1 MYKSLINKY
10 FWFTLCILLQIFNIA
25 CAEEWKII
33 NPTKGMEYKD
43 GNLSICWDKTN
54 NSNSTSNQNIII
66 TLNTMNESQ
75 FEKGFILAENISSN
89 DKCYNYNIENLDN
102 NIENGAKEIIIWDT
116 NKNLLA
122 KSEVFAVNKNTKS
135 INFSKTSYVII
146 GAAIAIPVVLVLVF
160 NYKKKSSS
168 TIPTG
173 SRSIPSLTVNRR
185 RTYEPPIKSY
195 RESWIE
201 LPQANISADSI
212 ENVYDYDLLEEAEEA
227 AKSMGLLDKV
237 WKAKKAFVPT
247 RDDELLIR
255 VGDELIVREIYDD
268 LWCYGQ
274 NKTLFEEK
282 EEKDNK
288 KIEYNNDLS
297 IQENE
302 ELAMFGMFPS
312 VVLPIEFKNLKV
324 TKQTIQSI
332 REASVVAEP
341 IHDEV
346 HDEEVVLKQDP
357 NSVVITIPSP
367 PENMIL
373 PVNNLKRSSSLR
385 SSLHRKATQ
394 RSKVSV
400 VSISSQP
407 ALSTTKPVLTTKPVS
422 KPLLASKSIQPL
434 TSLPTQSPKLTH
446 SIETDE

>member
-1 MYKSLINKY
+1 MDKIIFNKY
-10 FWFTLCILLQIFNIA
+10 FWISICIIFQVFNIA
-25 CAEEWKII
+25 YAEEWKII

-43 GNLSICWDKTN
+43 GTLSICWDKIN
-54 NSNSTSNQNIII
+54 NSNSTNSQDIII
-66 TLNTMNESQ
+66 TLNTKNEND
-75 FEKGFILAENISSN
+75 FKDGYVLAEKVSSEI
-89 DKCYNYNIENLDN
+89 KCYNYNIEDLDN
-102 NIENGAKEIIIWDT
+102 KIENGAKEIIIWDT
-116 NKNLLA
+116 NKNLLT
-122 KSEVFAVNKNTKS
+122 KSEVIAVNRKTKT
-135 INFSKTSYVII
+135 INFGKTSYVII
-146 GAAIAIPVVLVLVF
+146 GAAIAIPVFLVLVF
-160 NYKKKSSS
+160 NYKKK
-168 TIPTG
+168 TTAIPTG

-185 RTYEPPIKSY
+185 KTYEPPIKSY

-212 ENVYDYDLLEEAEEA
+212 EDIYDYDLLEEAEEA

-247 RDDELLIR
+247 REDELLIR

-282 EEKDNK
+282 EAKENK

-324 TKQTIQSI
+324 TKATIQSI

-346 HDEEVVLKQDP
+346 EDEEVVLKQDP

-385 SSLHRKATQ
+385 SSLHRRATQ

-400 VSISSQP
+400 ASQP
-407 ALSTTKPVLTTKPVS
+407 ILTTQPIQPMPVLTNKPP
-422 KPLLASKSIQPL
+422 KH
-434 TSLPTQSPKLTH
+434 SLIMNNKN
-446 SIETDE
+446 